1 MDHGVS
7 EPKCKAILLCRQ
19 TIVEAG
25 TGNISLIGVF
35 THIVLNKTPGSTD
48 PLECFLQFTDAEGR
62 YDLTVEIHDQ
72 SENKIVARA
81 VAPAIEVPHRLAYA
95 NVIIPIPSLQIKH
108 SGPYD
113 FVVFANGNEIDRQQF
128 QVMKVA
134 EPDEDETQNDED
146 S

>member
-7 EPKCKAILLCRQ
+7 EPKCKAILLCSQ

-35 THIVLNKTPGSTD
+35 THIALHETPGRTD

-62 YDLTVEIHDQ
+62 YDLTIEIHDQ
-72 SENKIVARA
+72 SESKVVARA
-81 VAPAIEVPHRLAYA
+81 VAPAIEVPHRLSYA
-95 NVIIPIPSLQIKH
+95 NVIIPIPPLQIRH
-108 SGPYD
+108 GGPYD

-128 QVMKVA
+128 QVVVA
-134 EPDEDETQNDED
+134 TLPGEDELLEGEEN
-146 S
+146 